1 MEVLLA
7 VATGVLTACAVHLIL
22 SRHLLRV
29 AIGLV
34 LFGNAANLII
44 FQAGRLGPLAPPI
57 IDPEQGVLGAAV
69 ANPLPQALVLT
80 AIVISFGLVA
90 FTLVL
95 LLKGHERLGTIDA
108 DDLRETDR
116 PAGSAKETVPAP
128 PRQEAA

>member
-1 MEVLLA
+1 MEILLA
-7 VATGVLTACAVHLIL
+7 IATGMLTACAVYLIL

-34 LFGNAANLII
+34 LFGNAANLAI
-44 FQAGRLGPLAPPI
+44 FQSGRLGPLAPPI
-57 IDPEQGVLGAAV
+57 VDAEPGVLAAGA

-95 LLKGHERLGTIDA
+95 LLKGHARLGTVDVDA
-108 DDLRETDR
+108 LRETDR
-116 PAGSAKETVPAP
+116 AEGPAPMPVEAP
-128 PRQEAA
+128 PRREAA